1 MPNQDIQHT
10 GNPTDIMLD
19 LSSTSFFV
27 PIIHKNSPIAYSIIS
42 NIHWY
47 HKVAKHSGV
56 ETLMRYVLQKVY
68 VIEGRSLMK
77 QIRKRCERCRYLLKR
92 CINVAMGPISKYNL
106 TIAPPF
112 YITQVDLAGPF
123 KAYSP
128 HNKRATIK
136 IWLAV
141 FCCSTTS
148 TTNIKLMDNYD
159 SNSFI
164 LAFTRF
170 SCEVGYPKILLRD
183 EGSQQIKA
191 CKNMKLNFQDIRHQL
206 HVNVNVEF

>member
-1 MPNQDIQHT
+1 MKGYHQKKIKYFITQDEFCQIRIF
-10 GNPTDIMLD
+10 N
-19 LSSTSFFV
+19 LSSASFFV

-42 NIHWY
+42 DIHWY

-56 ETLMRYVLQKVY
+56 ETLMRYLLQKVY

-136 IWLAV
+136 I
-141 FCCSTTS
+141 CISS
-148 TTNIKLMDNYD
+148 
-159 SNSFI
+159 
-164 LAFTRF
+164 
-170 SCEVGYPKILLRD
+170 
-183 EGSQQIKA
+183 
-191 CKNMKLNFQDIRHQL
+191 
-206 HVNVNVEF
+206 